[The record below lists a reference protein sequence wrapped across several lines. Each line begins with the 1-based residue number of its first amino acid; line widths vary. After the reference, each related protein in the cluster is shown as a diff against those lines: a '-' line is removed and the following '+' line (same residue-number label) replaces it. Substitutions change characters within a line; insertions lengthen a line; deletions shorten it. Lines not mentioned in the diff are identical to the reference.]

1 MAAASGFHPA
11 SEVFAPLR
19 LRGIRSEAPSCR
31 PAALRGRPVRSCCIP
46 ASSSRWPQL
55 FCLARSSNE
64 CPSLLPCHG
73 RCNNG
78 PQPVDALNFDCPI
91 RPVRHAPAK
100 VLRLFLHRALLSDP
114 ICTRTGVQIIDGF
127 RIKGRS
133 RRPRHGQCWR
143 SQCPRCRC
151 CRPGRNTWS
160 CWHTASAPTRRLQ
173 SRSAS

>member
-1 MAAASGFHPA
+1 MLAAFRLRSRPCPSEIAGQSFHSRRSAAASGFRPA

-55 FCLARSSNE
+55 FCLARSGNE
-64 CPSLLPCHG
+64 RPSLLPCHG

-78 PQPVDALNFDCPI
+78 PQPVDALDFDRSMRFVC
-91 RPVRHAPAK
+91 HAPAK
-100 VLRLFLHRALLSDP
+100 VLRLFLHRALLSEP
-114 ICTRTGVQIIDGF
+114 ICTHTGVQIIGRF

-133 RRPRHGQCWR
+133 RRPRHTHSSRRR
-143 SQCPRCRC
+143 SRRCRC
-151 CRPGRNTWS
+151 C
-160 CWHTASAPTRRLQ
+160 
-173 SRSAS
+173 